1 MQREIYDVDNG
12 VVLLEDIKPV
22 IIFDVQDEEDEEDD
36 DDDEDEDYSFEEL
49 RHIANHYQKLLRR
62 RCVRTCACGGKTSTV
77 PSVRKTHEQTNKH
90 RELAKKQP
98 QNCAVM

>member
-12 VVLLEDIKPV
+12 VVLLEDIKPA
-22 IIFDVQDEEDEEDD
+22 IIFDVQDEEDE
-36 DDDEDEDYSFEEL
+36 DENEYSFDEL
-49 RHIANHYQKLLRR
+49 RDIANHYQKLVRR

-90 RELAKKQP
+90 RELTKKP
-98 QNCAVM
+98 NSCSVM

>member
-12 VVLLEDIKPV
+12 VVLFEESKPV
-22 IIFDVQDEEDEEDD
+22 IIFDIQ
-36 DDDEDEDYSFEEL
+36 EDEDDYSFDEL
-49 RHIANHYQKLLRR
+49 RDIANHYQKLVRR

-90 RELAKKQP
+90 RELTKKP
-98 QNCAVM
+98 NSCSVM

>member
-22 IIFDVQDEEDEEDD
+22 IIFDVEDEDEE
-36 DDDEDEDYSFEEL
+36 EDYSFDEL
-49 RHIANHYQKLLRR
+49 RDIANHYQKLVRR

-90 RELAKKQP
+90 RELSKQP
-98 QNCAVM
+98 LNCAVM

>member
-22 IIFDVQDEEDEEDD
+22 VIFDVQDEDEDD
-36 DDDEDEDYSFEEL
+36 DYSFDEL
-49 RHIANHYQKLLRR
+49 RHIANHYQKLVRR

-77 PSVRKTHEQTNKH
+77 PSVRKRHEQTNKH
-90 RELAKKQP
+90 SELSKQP
-98 QNCAVM
+98 RNCAVM

>member
-1 MQREIYDVDNG
+1 MQREIYDVDND

-22 IIFDVQDEEDEEDD
+22 IIFDIQDEEDE
-36 DDDEDEDYSFEEL
+36 DEDYDEL
-49 RHIANHYQKLLRR
+49 RHIANHYQKLVRR

-90 RELAKKQP
+90 RELTKKP
-98 QNCAVM
+98 NSCSVM

>member
-22 IIFDVQDEEDEEDD
+22 IIFDVQDEEDE
-36 DDDEDEDYSFEEL
+36 DEDEYSFDEL
-49 RHIANHYQKLLRR
+49 RDFANHYQKLVRR

-90 RELAKKQP
+90 RELAKKQQP
-98 QNCAVM
+98 NSCAVM

>member
-22 IIFDVQDEEDEEDD
+22 IIFDVQDED
-36 DDDEDEDYSFEEL
+36 DYSFDEL
-49 RHIANHYQKLLRR
+49 RDFANHYQKLVRR

-90 RELAKKQP
+90 RELTKKP
-98 QNCAVM
+98 NSCSVM

>member
-22 IIFDVQDEEDEEDD
+22 IIFDVQDEDEEE
-36 DDDEDEDYSFEEL
+36 DEDEDYSFDEL
-49 RHIANHYQKLLRR
+49 RDIANHYQKLLRR

-90 RELAKKQP
+90 RELAKTQP
-98 QNCAVM
+98 RNCVVM